1 MQAGGTVQG
10 EGGIETG
17 EKWIE
22 TFVNPFRG
30 SALIAMASFARRVG
44 FYLLTAWVAL
54 TVNFFLPR
62 LVPGNPVATAIAQAS
77 RQGLCNASC
86 VHAIETE
93 FGLHANTP
101 IWLQYLQYWG
111 NLFRGDLGES
121 WFLGNQP
128 VAKLLAAYLPWTLG
142 LLGVATLLAVILG
155 TGFGVV
161 LGWRR
166 GSWMDWALPGATFFQ
181 AIPYFFLALVLLM
194 VFGTALHW
202 FPIGQGYDIYGTAP
216 GLNLPYLSS
225 VVDHAVLPA
234 ATIVLASIAGWILGM
249 RNMMVI
255 TMDEDFVL
263 VARAKGLPTRQV
275 VWYAAR
281 NALLPSIANFA
292 LSISLVVAGQLLV
305 EIVFSY
311 PGVGY
316 LLFQA
321 VLSNDYPLVQGIF
334 VVITLV
340 VLFANLIA
348 DAVYVLIDPRARQ
361 EGLTA

>member
-1 MQAGGTVQG
+1 MRILV
-10 EGGIETG
+10 
-17 EKWIE
+17 
-22 TFVNPFRG
+22 RR
-30 SALIAMASFARRVG
+30 FA

-77 RQGLCNASC
+77 RAGLCNPNC
-86 VHAIETE
+86 VRAIELQ
-93 FGLHANTP
+93 FGLHSNTP
-101 IWLQYLQYWG
+101 MWVQYLDYWRD
-111 NLFRGDLGES
+111 LLHGDLGQS

-128 VAKLLAAYLPWTLG
+128 VTTLLGEYLPWTAA
-142 LLGVATLLAVILG
+142 LLGVSTLLSFLLG
-155 TGFGVV
+155 TLLGVL

-166 GSWMDWALPGATFFQ
+166 GSWLDWVMPGATFFQ

-194 VFGTALHW
+194 LFGTTLHW
-202 FPIGQGYDIYGTAP
+202 FPIGQGYDIYGTSP
-216 GLNLPYLSS
+216 GLNWPFLSS
-225 VVDHAVLPA
+225 VANHAALPA
-234 ATIVLASIAGWILGM
+234 ATIVLASMAGWILGM

-263 VARAKGLPTRQV
+263 VARAKGLPSPRV

-281 NALLPSIANFA
+281 NALLPSVANFA
-292 LSISLVVAGQLLV
+292 VAISLVVAGQLLV

-340 VLFANLIA
+340 VLAANLIA
-348 DAVYVLIDPRARQ
+348 DGVYVLIDPRARQ
-361 EGLTA
+361 EA

>member
-1 MQAGGTVQG
+1 V
-10 EGGIETG
+10 
-17 EKWIE
+17 
-22 TFVNPFRG
+22 R
-30 SALIAMASFARRVG
+30 LLARRAG

-54 TVNFFLPR
+54 TVNFILPR
-62 LVPGNPVATAIAQAS
+62 LVPGDPVATAIANASQA
-77 RQGLCNASC
+77 GLCNKDC
-86 VHAIETE
+86 VHAIQLQ
-93 FGLHANTP
+93 FGLHSNTP
-101 IWLQYLQYWG
+101 VLVQYLEYWRDLLHG
-111 NLFRGDLGES
+111 NLGTS

-128 VAKLLAAYLPWTLG
+128 VGTLLGQYLPWTLG
-142 LLGVATLLAVILG
+142 LLGVSTLLAFLLG
-155 TGFGVV
+155 TLLGVA
-161 LGWRR
+161 LGWLR
-166 GSWMDWALPGATFFQ
+166 GSWLDWVLPGATFFQ

-194 VFGTALHW
+194 VFGTVLHW
-202 FPIGQGYDIYGTAP
+202 FPIGQGYDIYGATP
-216 GLNLPYLSS
+216 GLNWPFLSS
-225 VVDHAVLPA
+225 VVDHGALPA

-263 VARAKGLPTRQV
+263 VARAKGLPSWRV

-292 LSISLVVAGQLLV
+292 LAISLVVAGQLLV

-340 VLFANLIA
+340 VLVANLLA
-348 DAVYVLIDPRARQ
+348 DGVYVLIDPRARQ
-361 EGLTA
+361 EA